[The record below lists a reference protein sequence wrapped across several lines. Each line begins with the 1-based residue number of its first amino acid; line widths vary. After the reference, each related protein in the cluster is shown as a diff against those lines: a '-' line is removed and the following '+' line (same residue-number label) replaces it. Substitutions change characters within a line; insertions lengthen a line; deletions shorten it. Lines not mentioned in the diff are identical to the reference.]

1 MNLIPVLTIAGSD
14 SSGGAG
20 IQADIKTMMANGV
33 YAESVIT
40 TLTAQ
45 NTLGVQGY
53 MDASP
58 EVVGEQID
66 AVFTDITPAA
76 TKIGLVCSAA
86 LIDVIAQRLKQYG
99 AKNVVIDPVLSSK
112 SGTRLLDDGAMEILA
127 EELFPLATVITPNI
141 PELEALSGDTVTDI
155 HSMADAAKKVAAKYN
170 CAVLAKGGRFADNA
184 NDVLVEG
191 ENIRW
196 FRGQKVNTNNTH
208 GTGCTLSSAIAAN
221 LAKGDTLVDAI
232 SKAKK
237 YVTGALQDG
246 MNLGKGNG
254 PLNHAYNLK

>member
-1 MNLIPVLTIAGSD
+1 MNLTPVLTIAGSD

-45 NTLGVQGY
+45 NTLGVHSY

-66 AVFTDITPAA
+66 AVFNDITPAA
-76 TKIGLVCSAA
+76 TKIGLVCSAN

-99 AKNVVIDPVLSSK
+99 AKNVVVDPVLVSK
-112 SGTRLLDDGAMEILA
+112 SGTKLLDDGALEVLA

-141 PELEALSGDTVTDI
+141 PELEALSGEKVTDM
-155 HSMADAAKKVAAKYN
+155 HTMADAAKKVAAKYN
-170 CAVLAKGGRFADNA
+170 CAVLAKGGHLTDSA

-196 FRGQKVNTNNTH
+196 FRGQRINTNNTH

-254 PLNHAYNLK
+254 PLNHAFNIK